1 MKNDAIKIK
10 IIVNAPKELVWNIYT
25 EPEHIMHWN
34 YATDEWHCP
43 SAVCDLR
50 PEGTFSFRMASKD
63 GKHEFDLKGT
73 YIDIR
78 PEEFI
83 SYALEDGREVQ
94 VTFENTSNGI
104 SIEQTF
110 EPERSNSLEM
120 QRNGWQTVLDNFKK
134 YVESNN

>member
-10 IIVNAPKELVWNIYT
+10 TLVNAPNKLVWNFYT
-25 EPEHIMHWN
+25 EPEHIMNWN
-34 YATDEWHCP
+34 YATDQWHCP
-43 SAVCDLR
+43 RASCDLR
-50 PEGTFSFRMASKD
+50 PEGEFSFHMASKD

-73 YIDIR
+73 YIDIQ

-94 VTFENTSNGI
+94 VKFKNTLNGI

-110 EPERSNSLEM
+110 EPEASNSHEM

-134 YVESNN
+134 YVELNK